1 MAVDAPARRAASPTR
16 SLSWL
21 TARLEHFAP
30 GSPGVPRETLVKRC
44 TELALVTAYLRAW
57 VADGLLPA
65 QPFAQHADAW
75 REALQARCQAPGEA
89 RIALQDASQSL
100 YHAQPYLWLRAGGY
114 RLRSWEQALAGLS
127 ERGARPR
134 SVGVLHCLWK
144 AGLIGEPDWNEALK
158 RWLAA
163 WGDQPAA
170 RDRDAYR
177 ISHAAFYITDFG
189 CQEAPVARAD
199 RDRLEALAVEL
210 LGRALAQE
218 RWDLV
223 GELLIALACLDHQ
236 DPLQEAAARPFEVGW
251 RPDDG
256 AGDAVFRRHH
266 HTVMVDVLRCAV
278 AGRRIWRPRRTDPR
292 VGS

>member
-1 MAVDAPARRAASPTR
+1 MVVDAPARRAASPAR

-30 GSPGVPRETLVKRC
+30 GSPGVPRETLAKRC
-44 TELALVTAYLRAW
+44 TELGLVTAYLRAW
-57 VADGLLPA
+57 VADGSLPA
-65 QPFAQHADAW
+65 QPFARHADAW
-75 REALQARCQAPGEA
+75 REALHARCQAAGEA
-89 RIALQDASQSL
+89 RIALEDGGRSL

-114 RLRSWEQALAGLS
+114 RVRSWERVLAGLS
-127 ERGARPR
+127 RRGARPR

-144 AGLIGEPDWNEALK
+144 AGLAGEPDWHEALK
-158 RWLAA
+158 RWLTV

-189 CQEAPVARAD
+189 CQAPPVARVD
-199 RDRLEALAVEL
+199 RDRLEAVAVEL

-223 GELLIALACLDHQ
+223 GELLIALACLDRQ
-236 DPLQEAAARPFEVGW
+236 DPLQESAARAFEERW
-251 RPDDG
+251 RPDGG
-256 AGDAVFRRHH
+256 AGDPVFRRHH

-278 AGRRIWRPRRTDPR
+278 AGRHIRRPRATDPR
-292 VGS
+292 TGS